1 VPDRADPSSEEENL
15 YHLFVAPSVRRALSE
30 SLPEAVANAAWEFI
44 SGPLLERPRVVGVPL
59 RKPFEGL
66 WRARR
71 GEYRVRYRI
80 NEEGHEVV
88 VLQISHRRDA
98 YRS

>member
-1 VPDRADPSSEEENL
+1 MPDRTDPSSEGKNL
-15 YHLFVAPSVRRALSE
+15 TT
-30 SLPEAVANAAWEFI
+30 SL
-44 SGPLLERPRVVGVPL
+44 LPL

-88 VLQISHRRDA
+88 VLQISDRREA
-98 YRS
+98 YRY